1 MSRKYEFI
9 RDFVEGDMQFEDFDE
24 SQLEFLKEQVVEL
37 DIDVDIMDERT
48 FYDVKRILNDVY
60 SKTSKIV
67 ENSDDEESEEI
78 TMSKSVN
85 TNNATINNNNNME
98 DDTMRN
104 INEEVAVTEEE
115 LTMGEK
121 AKAFAEG
128 AKEKLTDGFKFV
140 TENVDVAAD
149 EVKKMAN
156 MSDRELEEYL
166 KRNSK
171 SVLDKIVNAVKG
183 FANKSREDG
192 KKFSFFSDVANENAD
207 KADNIIELIKEV
219 LDEDELSGWGKFKAI
234 VKELVKWLVRL
245 LLKVGAIVL
254 KIAFTLVVGTV
265 KIGATALVTAGKALG
280 VVNKEVVKPT
290 VKAGKTAW
298 NNHKERK
305 AAKEA
310 AMDEIEEELF
320 DDDLEFETV

>member
-1 MSRKYEFI
+1 MSSKYEFI
-9 RDFVEGDMQFEDFDE
+9 KDFVESDMQFEDFDA
-24 SQLEFLKEQVVEL
+24 SQLEFLKEQIVEL
-37 DIDVDIMDERT
+37 DIHVDIMDERT
-48 FYDVKRILNDVY
+48 FYKVKRTLNDVY

-67 ENSDDEESEEI
+67 EANNNDKEESEEI

-85 TNNATINNNNNME
+85 TNNVTINNNNNME

-104 INEEVAVTEEE
+104 INVAVTEEE

-140 TENVDVAAD
+140 TENVDVAAE

-166 KRNSK
+166 KTNSK
-171 SVLDKIVNAVKG
+171 SVLDRIVDAVK
-183 FANKSREDG
+183 KYSG
-192 KKFSFFSDVANENAD
+192 KMKDNAEFFPNLKNRAD

-219 LDEDELSGWGKFKAI
+219 LDEEELSGWGKFKAI

-265 KIGATALVTAGKALG
+265 KIGATALVTAGRTLG
-280 VVNKEVVKPT
+280 VVNREVIKPT
-290 VKAGKTAW
+290 VNAGKTAW
-298 NNHKERK
+298 ANHKARK
-305 AAKEA
+305 SEA
-310 AMDEIEEELF
+310 DFEDDF
-320 DDDLEFETV
+320 DDDFDVVEEMLFED

>member
-1 MSRKYEFI
+1 MSTKYTFVKE
-9 RDFVEGDMQFEDFDE
+9 FVETDMNFEEFNE
-24 SQLEFLKEQVVEL
+24 QQLEFFENQVKELGIE
-37 DIDVDIMDERT
+37 IDKMDEEN
-48 FYDVKRILNDVY
+48 FYIVKEVLNDMY
-60 SKTSKIV
+60 SKMQNII
-67 ENSDDEESEEI
+67 ENKESEEI
-78 TMSKSVN
+78 TMKSVN

-166 KRNSK
+166 KTNSK
-171 SVLDKIVNAVKG
+171 SVLDRIVDAVRN
-183 FANKSREDG
+183 FADKSREDG
-192 KKFSFFSDVANENAD
+192 EKFSFFSDVANENAD

-219 LDEDELSGWGKFKAI
+219 LDEDLSGWGKFKAI

>member
-121 AKAFAEG
+121 AKAFAES

-166 KRNSK
+166 KNNSK
-171 SVLDKIVNAVKG
+171 SVLDRIVDAVK
-183 FANKSREDG
+183 KYSG
-192 KKFSFFSDVANENAD
+192 KMKDNAEFFPNLKNRAD

-219 LDEDELSGWGKFKAI
+219 LDEEELNGWGKFKVI
-234 VKELVKWLVRL
+234 VKELIKWLLRL

-254 KIAFTLVVGTV
+254 KIALTLTVGAI
-265 KIGATALVTAGKALG
+265 KIGATALVTAGRALG
-280 VVNKEVVKPT
+280 VVNKEIVKPT

-310 AMDEIEEELF
+310 EINELEEELF

>member
-1 MSRKYEFI
+1 MTNTNI
-9 RDFVEGDMQFEDFDE
+9 INT
-24 SQLEFLKEQVVEL
+24 VV
-37 DIDVDIMDERT
+37 T
-48 FYDVKRILNDVY
+48 N
-60 SKTSKIV
+60 
-67 ENSDDEESEEI
+67 
-78 TMSKSVN
+78 
-85 TNNATINNNNNME
+85 NNATINNNME

-104 INEEVAVTEEE
+104 INVAVTEEE

-121 AKAFAEG
+121 ARAFAEG

-140 TENVDVAAD
+140 TENVDVAAE

-166 KRNSK
+166 KTNSK
-171 SVLDKIVNAVKG
+171 SVLDRIVDAVK
-183 FANKSREDG
+183 KYSG
-192 KKFSFFSDVANENAD
+192 KMKDNAEFFPNLKNRAD

-219 LDEDELSGWGKFKAI
+219 LDEEELSGWGKFKGI

-265 KIGATALVTAGKALG
+265 KIGATALVTAGKTLG
-280 VVNKEVVKPT
+280 VVNREVIKPT

-298 NNHKERK
+298 ANHKARK
-305 AAKEA
+305 AEA
-310 AMDEIEEELF
+310 DFEDDF
-320 DDDLEFETV
+320 DDDFDEVEEMLFED

>member
-1 MSRKYEFI
+1 MSSKYDFI
-9 RDFVEGDMQFEDFDE
+9 KDFVENDMQFEDFDA
-24 SQLEFLKEQVVEL
+24 SQLEFLKEQIVEL
-37 DIDVDIMDERT
+37 DIHVDIMDERT
-48 FYDVKRILNDVY
+48 FYEVKRTLNDVY

-67 ENSDDEESEEI
+67 EANNNNEEESEEI

-85 TNNATINNNNNME
+85 TNNVTINNNNNME

-104 INEEVAVTEEE
+104 INEEE

-121 AKAFAEG
+121 AKAFAES
-128 AKEKLTDGFKFV
+128 AKDKLTDGFKFV

-171 SVLDKIVNAVKG
+171 SVLDRIVDAVRN
-183 FANKSREDG
+183 FADKSREDG

-219 LDEDELSGWGKFKAI
+219 LDEEELSGWGKFKAI

-265 KIGATALVTAGKALG
+265 KIGATALVTAGRTLG
-280 VVNKEVVKPT
+280 VVNREVIKPT

-298 NNHKERK
+298 ANHKARK
-305 AAKEA
+305 AEA
-310 AMDEIEEELF
+310 DFEDDF
-320 DDDLEFETV
+320 DDDFDVVEEMLFED

>member
-1 MSRKYEFI
+1 MSSKYEFI
-9 RDFVEGDMQFEDFDE
+9 KDFVESDMQFEDFDA
-24 SQLEFLKEQVVEL
+24 SQLEFLKEQIVEL
-37 DIDVDIMDERT
+37 DIHVDIMDERT
-48 FYDVKRILNDVY
+48 FYKVKRTLNDVY

-67 ENSDDEESEEI
+67 EANNNDKEESEEI

-85 TNNATINNNNNME
+85 TNNVTINNNNNME

-104 INEEVAVTEEE
+104 INVAVTEEE

-140 TENVDVAAD
+140 TENVDVAAE

-166 KRNSK
+166 KTNSK
-171 SVLDKIVNAVKG
+171 SVLDRIVDAVK
-183 FANKSREDG
+183 KYSG
-192 KKFSFFSDVANENAD
+192 KMKDNAESFPNLKNRAD

-219 LDEDELSGWGKFKAI
+219 LDEEELSGWGKFKAI

-265 KIGATALVTAGKALG
+265 KIGATALVTAGRTLG
-280 VVNKEVVKPT
+280 VVNREVIKPT
-290 VKAGKTAW
+290 VNAGKTAW
-298 NNHKERK
+298 ANHKARK
-305 AAKEA
+305 SEA
-310 AMDEIEEELF
+310 DFEDDF
-320 DDDLEFETV
+320 DDDFDVVEEMLFED

>member
-1 MSRKYEFI
+1 MSTKYTFVKE
-9 RDFVEGDMQFEDFDE
+9 FVESDMDFKE
-24 SQLEFLKEQVVEL
+24 YNQQQLEFFENQVKELGIE
-37 DIDVDIMDERT
+37 IDEMDEES
-48 FYDVKRILNDVY
+48 FYIVKEILNDMY
-60 SKTSKIV
+60 SKMQNII
-67 ENSDDEESEEI
+67 ENKESEEI
-78 TMSKSVN
+78 TMSKSVK
-85 TNNATINNNNNME
+85 TNNATANNNTN
-98 DDTMRN
+98 
-104 INEEVAVTEEE
+104 NEEMIDMKNVNKEVAATVEEI
-115 LTMGEK
+115 TMGEK

-128 AKEKLTDGFKFV
+128 TKDKLADGFKFV

-171 SVLDKIVNAVKG
+171 SVLDRIVNAVRN
-183 FANKSREDG
+183 FADKSREDG

-207 KADNIIELIKEV
+207 KADNIITLIKEV
-219 LDEDELSGWGKFKAI
+219 LDEEELNGWGKFKAI
-234 VKELVKWLVRL
+234 VKELIKWLLRL

-254 KIAFTLVVGTV
+254 KIAFTLVVGAV
-265 KIGATALVTAGKALG
+265 KIGATTLVTAGKALG

-310 AMDEIEEELF
+310 EANTIERELF
-320 DDDLEFETV
+320 NNYEGEFED

>member
-1 MSRKYEFI
+1 MK
-9 RDFVEGDMQFEDFDE
+9 
-24 SQLEFLKEQVVEL
+24 KE
-37 DIDVDIMDERT
+37 
-48 FYDVKRILNDVY
+48 
-60 SKTSKIV
+60 TSKIV
-67 ENSDDEESEEI
+67 EVNNNNKEESEEI

-98 DDTMRN
+98 DDTMKN
-104 INEEVAVTEEE
+104 INVTVTEEE

-140 TENVDVAAD
+140 TENVDVAAE

-166 KRNSK
+166 KTNSK
-171 SVLDKIVNAVKG
+171 SVLDRIVDAVK
-183 FANKSREDG
+183 KYSG
-192 KKFSFFSDVANENAD
+192 KMKDNAEFFPNLKNRAD

-219 LDEDELSGWGKFKAI
+219 LDEEELSGWGKFKAI

-265 KIGATALVTAGKALG
+265 KIGATALVTAGKTLG
-280 VVNKEVVKPT
+280 VVNREVIKPT
-290 VKAGKTAW
+290 VNAGKTAW
-298 NNHKERK
+298 ANHKARK
-305 AAKEA
+305 SEA
-310 AMDEIEEELF
+310 DFEDDF
-320 DDDLEFETV
+320 DDDFDEVEEMLFED

>member
-1 MSRKYEFI
+1 MSTKYAFVKE
-9 RDFVEGDMQFEDFDE
+9 FVESDMNFEEFNQQ
-24 SQLEFLKEQVVEL
+24 QLEFFKSQVKELGIE
-37 DIDVDIMDERT
+37 INEMDEEN
-48 FYDVKRILNDVY
+48 FYIVKETLTDMY
-60 SKTSKIV
+60 SKMQNII
-67 ENSDDEESEEI
+67 ENKESEEI

-104 INEEVAVTEEE
+104 INEEVVVTEEE

-171 SVLDKIVNAVKG
+171 SVLDRIVNAVRN
-183 FANKSREDG
+183 FADKSREDG

-207 KADNIIELIKEV
+207 KADNIITLIKEV
-219 LDEDELSGWGKFKAI
+219 LDEEELSGWGKFKAI

-265 KIGATALVTAGKALG
+265 KIGATALVTAGRTLG
-280 VVNKEVVKPT
+280 VVNREVIKPT

-298 NNHKERK
+298 ANHKARK
-305 AAKEA
+305 AEA
-310 AMDEIEEELF
+310 DFEDDFDEVEEMLF
-320 DDDLEFETV
+320 ED

>member
-1 MSRKYEFI
+1 MSSKYEFI
-9 RDFVEGDMQFEDFDE
+9 KDFVENDMQFEDFDAA
-24 SQLEFLKEQVVEL
+24 QLEFLKEQIVEL
-37 DIDVDIMDERT
+37 DIHVDIMDERT
-48 FYDVKRILNDVY
+48 FYEVKRTLNDVY

-67 ENSDDEESEEI
+67 EANNNDEEESEEI

-98 DDTMRN
+98 DDIMRN
-104 INEEVAVTEEE
+104 INEEVAITEEE

-171 SVLDKIVNAVKG
+171 SVLDRIVNAVRN
-183 FANKSREDG
+183 FADKSREDG

-207 KADNIIELIKEV
+207 KADNIITLIKEV
-219 LDEDELSGWGKFKAI
+219 LDEEELSGWGKFKAI

-265 KIGATALVTAGKALG
+265 KIGATALVTAGRTLG
-280 VVNKEVVKPT
+280 VVNREVIKPT

-298 NNHKERK
+298 ANHKARK
-305 AAKEA
+305 AEA
-310 AMDEIEEELF
+310 DFEDDFDEVEEMLF
-320 DDDLEFETV
+320 ED

>member
-9 RDFVEGDMQFEDFDE
+9 KDFVEGDMQFEDFDA
-24 SQLEFLKEQVVEL
+24 SQLEFLKEQIAEL
-37 DIDVDIMDERT
+37 DIHVDIMDERT
-48 FYDVKRILNDVY
+48 FYEVKRTLNDVY

-67 ENSDDEESEEI
+67 EDNNNNEEESEEI
-78 TMSKSVN
+78 TMNESVN

-104 INEEVAVTEEE
+104 INVAVTEEE

-156 MSDRELEEYL
+156 MSDKQLEEHL
-166 KRNSK
+166 KTNGK
-171 SVLDKIVNAVKG
+171 AILDKIVDAVKG
-183 FANKSREDG
+183 FANTSRENERR
-192 KKFSFFSDVANENAD
+192 FSGFGFKQDAD
-207 KADNIIELIKEV
+207 KADSIIELIKAV
-219 LDEDELSGWGKFKAI
+219 LDEEELSGWGKFKAI
-234 VKELVKWLVRL
+234 VKELVKWLLRL

-254 KIAFTLVVGTV
+254 KIALTLVVGAI
-265 KIGATALVTAGKALG
+265 KIGATTLVTAGRAIG

-305 AAKEA
+305 ATKEA
-310 AMDEIEEELF
+310 EMNNIEEELF
-320 DDDLEFETV
+320 ENFEGEFEN

>member
-1 MSRKYEFI
+1 MSTKYAFVKE
-9 RDFVEGDMQFEDFDE
+9 FVESDMNFEEFNQQ
-24 SQLEFLKEQVVEL
+24 QLEFFKSQVKELGIE
-37 DIDVDIMDERT
+37 INEMDEEN
-48 FYDVKRILNDVY
+48 FYIVKETLTDMY
-60 SKTSKIV
+60 SKMQNII
-67 ENSDDEESEEI
+67 ENKESEEI

-85 TNNATINNNNNME
+85 TNNVTINNNNNME

-104 INEEVAVTEEE
+104 INEEVVVTEEE

-171 SVLDKIVNAVKG
+171 SVLDRIVNAVRN
-183 FANKSREDG
+183 FADKSREDG

-207 KADNIIELIKEV
+207 KADNIITLIKEV
-219 LDEDELSGWGKFKAI
+219 LDEEELSGWGKFKAI

-265 KIGATALVTAGKALG
+265 KIGATALVTAGRTLG
-280 VVNKEVVKPT
+280 VVNREVIKPT

-298 NNHKERK
+298 ANHKARK
-305 AAKEA
+305 AEA
-310 AMDEIEEELF
+310 DF
-320 DDDLEFETV
+320 DDDFDVVEEMLFED